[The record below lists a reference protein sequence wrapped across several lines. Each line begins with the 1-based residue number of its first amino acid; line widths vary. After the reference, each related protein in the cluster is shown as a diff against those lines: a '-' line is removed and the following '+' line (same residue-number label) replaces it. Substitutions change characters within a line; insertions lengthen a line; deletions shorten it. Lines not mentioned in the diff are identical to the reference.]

1 MGLPLLDWDPVV
13 LRRVE
18 AAAVA
23 FSLSTLFVVCMGLV
37 YSTLSS
43 EISFYFDNVVHDD
56 RA

>member
-23 FSLSTLFVVCMGLV
+23 FTFSTLFVVCMGLV